1 MPVIHSGGAW
11 YTQPFKLLSRT
22 VNEIIRGNGYAGTI
36 STTGGGVF
44 KKDAKGNYVNVTQGL
59 ENESNIVGFLKNLRA
74 RNGDSFRLTDEN
86 GVERKLEDML
96 KPGQEFSIDKNMDLW
111 DRLESRYYENTGAG
125 LDDYKFRGDW
135 LAGDLLKTGGVAAA
149 GIVGLKAT
157 QMGVSLIT
165 GD

>member
-1 MPVIHSGGAW
+1 MPVMHANRAW
-11 YTQPFKLLSRT
+11 YTQPLSLLQRT
-22 VNEIIRGNGYAGTI
+22 INEVIRGNGYAGTI

-44 KKDAKGNYVNVTQGL
+44 KKDAKGNVINATPAL
-59 ENESNIVGFLKNLRA
+59 ENEVNLVGFAKHLRA
-74 RNGDSFRLTDEN
+74 QQGDAFRVADEK
-86 GVERKLEDML
+86 GVEYKLEDYL
-96 KPGQEFSIDKNMDLW
+96 KQGRTLSLDQEDSFIDKIA
-111 DRLESRYYENTGAG
+111 SRYYENTGAG

-149 GIVGLKAT
+149 GLVGLKAT

>member
-11 YTQPFKLLSRT
+11 YTQPLKLLSRT
-22 VNEIIRGNGYAGTI
+22 INEIIRGNGYTGTI

-44 KKDAKGNYVNVTQGL
+44 KKDAKGNYVNVTRGL

-74 RNGDSFRLTDEN
+74 RNGDSFRLIDEN

-111 DRLESRYYENTGAG
+111 DRLESRYYENTGPG